1 MVLSL
6 HEYFVHI
13 LFSGTEVADIYA
25 TDSVLL
31 SDALV
36 QDSLGHLSPIN
47 YRSFWP
53 SMFHYW
59 LYLLARILLK
69 ITFGRMSCAIF
80 DWRFKIS
87 KLVLLSIFFRLPFA
101 FFSSFTVS
109 SISSLIFSV
118 SVLVL
123 RLLIPTVPMVLSV
136 CPRNNISKSQIQK
149 WTKRRLFWR
158 VKGFKSLNF

>member
-6 HEYFVHI
+6 HEYFCTYYSV
-13 LFSGTEVADIYA
+13 VPKWPIY
-25 TDSVLL
+25 TRLIRFYYRMLWSKTLWV
-31 SDALV
+31 
-36 QDSLGHLSPIN
+36 I

-80 DWRFKIS
+80 DWRFRIS